1 MGAISPPN
9 RQRGVDQEVHHWLLT
24 TARRGSW
31 GKRVGT
37 IPNPKKQPLI
47 QQFLLS
53 DSVTLPLSLTF
64 FHSSTNQ
71 VLLSVSL
78 FHLEILS
85 RWPLE
90 ILLFVSSYT
99 NTCTEWHTSQQ
110 SDETS
115 LSVRGRHEWAGALII
130 DRMIKAD
137 EQGFLPQ
144 RKIWLPVSSCLVSR
158 EHAGGGGSGSIHSIL
173 AERGSVS
180 HAVPD
185 Y

>member
-1 MGAISPPN
+1 MRKEGWN
-9 RQRGVDQEVHHWLLT
+9 H
-24 TARRGSW
+24 
-31 GKRVGT
+31 
-37 IPNPKKQPLI
+37 PNPKKQPVI

-53 DSVTLPLSLTF
+53 DSITLPLALPF
-64 FHSSTNQ
+64 FFLHSSTNQ

-78 FHLEILS
+78 FHLKILS

-90 ILLFVSSYT
+90 IRLFVSSST

-137 EQGFLPQ
+137 EEGFLPQ
-144 RKIWLPVSSCLVSR
+144 
-158 EHAGGGGSGSIHSIL
+158 
-173 AERGSVS
+173 
-180 HAVPD
+180 
-185 Y
+185 